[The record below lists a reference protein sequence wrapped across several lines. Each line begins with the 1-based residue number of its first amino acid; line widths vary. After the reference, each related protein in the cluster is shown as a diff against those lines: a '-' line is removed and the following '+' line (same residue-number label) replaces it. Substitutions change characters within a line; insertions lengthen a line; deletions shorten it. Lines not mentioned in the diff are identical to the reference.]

1 MKRAPRNA
9 LIITGVVVAAVI
21 AIVVVRPLFSKR
33 DGVHYVT
40 RPVGYADITAT
51 VNETGTVNPVNSVSV
66 GSEVSGTIQ
75 TLGADF
81 NSRVTKGQVL
91 ATLDPT
97 DYQAAVASSSANLRL
112 AQANL
117 NSAHV
122 TVDKMKAL
130 LDMAI
135 LTQQRDEPLLKQ
147 GLINQNQMDTDN
159 TAALTAKQDYLGA
172 LASVQVAEAQVEVA
186 QGQLDQAKYNLS
198 KTVIRSPMDGIVM
211 ARNVS
216 IGQTVAASLQTP
228 TLFSLATNLTDMQVD
243 TSVDEADAG
252 SVRQGAS
259 ATFTVTAY
267 PNQTFSGTVS
277 QVRINPTVTQNVVT
291 YDAVVRVHET
301 SGKLLPGMT
310 AQVTINVGKVSHVPA
325 VPIAGVLYRP
335 LPTGGGGG
343 GGFGGFGGGGGSFQS
358 TGAAPGA
365 QAVAGAPG
373 SQVTVWVL
381 ENGRPAPRRVIIG
394 LSDSTSVQIASGPL
408 NPGDSVIVAQRRGA
422 AGSRPAAGSNGG
434 TGGGAGAGA
443 AASSGEAPSAAPAGA
458 PSAAPAASDRP
469 RTLSDAANQ
478 SGAVP
483 AAGATAP
490 GAPGSRKRIKKLADN
505 GQNQPGGVA
514 ADPPQV
520 QAP

>member
-1 MKRAPRNA
+1 MKTAPKILVIVGSVA
-9 LIITGVVVAAVI
+9 VAVVA
-21 AIVVVRPLFSKR
+21 IVLIVRPMAAGRAQVS
-33 DGVHYVT
+33 YIT
-40 RPVGYADITAT
+40 RPVGYADIVAT
-51 VNETGTVNPVNSVSV
+51 VSETGTVNPVNTVSV

-81 NSRVTKGQVL
+81 NSRVKKGQVL

-97 DYQAAVASSSANLRL
+97 DYKAAVDSSTANLRL

-117 NSAHV
+117 NAANVSV
-122 TVDKMKAL
+122 GKMKAL
-130 LDMAI
+130 LDMAV

-159 TAALTAKQDYLGA
+159 TAALTARQDYLA
-172 LASVQVAEAQVEVA
+172 AQASVQVADAQVAVA

-252 SVRQGAS
+252 SVREGAS
-259 ATFTVTAY
+259 AVFTVTAY
-267 PNQTFSGTVS
+267 PNQTFTGTVS
-277 QVRINPTVTQNVVT
+277 QVRVNPTVVQNVVT
-291 YDAVVRVHET
+291 YDAVVTVHDA

-310 AQVTINVGKVSHVPA
+310 AQVTVSVGKATHVPS

-335 LPTGGGGG
+335 LATPGGG
-343 GGFGGFGGGGGSFQS
+343 GGFGGFGGGGAFQS
-358 TGAAPGA
+358 SGAAPGA
-365 QAVAGAPG
+365 QVVAGAPG

-381 ENGRPAPRRVIIG
+381 QNGRPAPRRVVIG

-408 NPGDSVIVAQRRGA
+408 SPGDSVIVAQRRGGSGTSA
-422 AGSRPAAGSNGG
+422 SSSGSGGSGNRSNGSSTPASYPAGSSRSSSAGS
-434 TGGGAGAGA
+434 A
-443 AASSGEAPSAAPAGA
+443 AA
-458 PSAAPAASDRP
+458 
-469 RTLSDAANQ
+469 T
-478 SGAVP
+478 
-483 AAGATAP
+483 
-490 GAPGSRKRIKKLADN
+490 
-505 GQNQPGGVA
+505 
-514 ADPPQV
+514 V
-520 QAP
+520 QTP

>member
-9 LIITGVVVAAVI
+9 LIITAVAVAAVI
-21 AIVVVRPLFSKR
+21 AVVVVRPMFSKQ
-33 DGVHYVT
+33 DGVHYIT

-51 VNETGTVNPVNSVSV
+51 VSETGTVNPVNSVSV

-81 NSRVTKGQVL
+81 NSRVKKGQVL

-97 DYQAAVASSSANLRL
+97 DYQAAVDSASANLRL

-117 NSAHV
+117 NAAQV
-122 TVDKMKAL
+122 NVGKMKAL
-130 LDMAI
+130 LDMAV

-159 TAALTAKQDYLGA
+159 TAAITAKQDYLGSQ
-172 LASVQVAEAQVEVA
+172 ASVQVAEAQVAVA

-228 TLFSLATNLTDMQVD
+228 TIFSLATNLTDMQVD

-252 SVRQGAS
+252 SVRQGAA

-267 PNQTFSGTVS
+267 PNQTFTGTVS
-277 QVRINPTVTQNVVT
+277 QVRINPTVVQNVVT
-291 YDAVVRVHET
+291 YDAVVTVHDT

-310 AQVTINVGKVSHVPA
+310 AQVTIGVGKVSHVPA

-335 LPTGGGGG
+335 LPTGGSGGG
-343 GGFGGFGGGGGSFQS
+343 GGFGGFGGGGAFQS

-365 QAVAGAPG
+365 QVVAGAPG

-381 ENGRPAPRRVIIG
+381 ENGRPAPRRVVIG

-408 NPGDSVIVAQRRGA
+408 NPGDSVIVAQRRGT
-422 AGSRPAAGSNGG
+422 AGIRPASGPNGG
-434 TGGGAGAGA
+434 TGGGASAGA
-443 AASSGEAPSAAPAGA
+443 AASSGAAPSSAPAGA

-469 RTLSDAANQ
+469 STVSNAANQ
-478 SGAVP
+478 AGTVP
-483 AAGATAP
+483 AAGANAP
-490 GAPGSRKRIKKLADN
+490 GAPGTRKRTRKLPDN
-505 GQNQPGGVA
+505 GQPGGVA
-514 ADPPQV
+514 VDPAQV